1 MVVVKHTFHAFEVHA
16 QKTRSFITRI
26 VHSMERI
33 FLLYLILERL
43 VCQLFLQGQ
52 ATHAHCPFQLVM
64 SDLEGVKWEMA
75 EIHGGWLRGTSD
87 MPSGKDW
94 HPLGSGQ
101 IDRMMQN
108 RHHRIWVPSDFG
120 GMWEVQMVD
129 SWIDRQT
136 KVICAMLMNASW
148 VSLAGS
154 NCWALLAVWGLCG
167 IVWFV
172 WFHAPRF
179 FRWAHSETICVFFVA
194 CKPDPHLSFSVL
206 MRRLD
211 GKLHHVLGES
221 RYHSFV
227 SLGKGKPIHPGK
239 KVECTKKHH
248 ITKRLITKTPQELV
262 R

>member
-26 VHSMERI
+26 VHSMERN

-52 ATHAHCPFQLVM
+52 ATRAHCPFQLVM

-75 EIHGGWLRGTSD
+75 EIHGGWLRGASD

-129 SWIDRQT
+129 SWIDGQT
-136 KVICAMLMNASW
+136 KYMQYARCSDDTLRGVLIRGITPTNIVTFTESLQGFLFCMLYSGNLRNAYECQLGITRW
-148 VSLAGS
+148 IQ
-154 NCWALLAVWGLCG
+154 LLGFA
-167 IVWFV
+167 
-172 WFHAPRF
+172 R
-179 FRWAHSETICVFFVA
+179 
-194 CKPDPHLSFSVL
+194 
-206 MRRLD
+206 
-211 GKLHHVLGES
+211 
-221 RYHSFV
+221 
-227 SLGKGKPIHPGK
+227 SLGLVWHCVVCVVP
-239 KVECTKKHH
+239 CTKVF
-248 ITKRLITKTPQELV
+248 QV
-262 R
+262 SAF